1 MKNLR
6 EKVPSFSKFIVSL
19 YTEKMTTGTI
29 FPYANPGKI
38 SGKIPAI
45 PPWVPGGN
53 GRIPP
58 SPPGMKICS
67 HPGSHIKCGIPALNA
82 GFLHPTWDL
91 MWDFSIPLGS
101 LGWTYALHP
110 GSK

>member
-1 MKNLR
+1 MKNLG

-19 YTEKMTTGTI
+19 YTEKMTTGII

-91 MWDFSIPLGS
+91 M
-101 LGWTYALHP
+101 
-110 GSK
+110 